1 MKPLLLGA
9 FGLLIVSN
17 AYVLAHVA
25 MNRSGEPDSEM
36 QLTAREL
43 QYYGGRSDESGV
55 ALMLR
60 WTNTAPEYPTGLP
73 LEAPVWF
80 DQKKLEELGFDLSVP
95 AGSPKA
101 EHFYQDPRS
110 RKAFVALEFDGR
122 AWEAWLKDRE
132 PHLEKETSY
141 GPQVTLQDRLE
152 IERQTTPRL
161 VTIDVAQDPAELRRK
176 YPDRK
181 RVMILQGLVRAK
193 REPEQRPS
201 AGAPLR
207 AAYLRGAITRL
218 AIESI
223 NVPQPLSR
231 RLEGQSYS
239 PWTYDGN
246 RVKIQQSPYSVLL
259 RVGSKYEPWVTDVKV
274 DVNPLR

>member
-17 AYVLAHVA
+17 TYVLAHVA

-110 RKAFVALEFDGR
+110 RKAFVALEFDGP

>member
-1 MKPLLLGA
+1 MKRLLLGA

-110 RKAFVALEFDGR
+110 RKAFVALEFDGP

>member
-110 RKAFVALEFDGR
+110 RKAFVALEFDGP